1 MLRKTLDKIFSSRV
15 FYIIF
20 ALLASIV
27 LWMFVEISENR
38 LSSHSINVP
47 VVLRNN
53 EVLRDRGLLI
63 SEINPQTVALTFEV
77 SRAVASRLTNA
88 TVFVEVDMANVI
100 RTGHEALPFEI
111 VLPSDVSRND
121 AGQPTTSVARIQMT
135 ISRLASRPI
144 PVRVE
149 YGGGTAS
156 DDLFAEPVEF
166 NPRTITVSG
175 PEDVITR
182 INHARVRILM
192 DNLSSIYVD
201 DLGFVLI
208 DDYGEELDEDQLEA
222 VDISHDTIRVTIP
235 IRQVKDVP
243 LRVELIHGAGSSE
256 SNSTWTADPPL
267 VTVSGD
273 PEALRDFNYIMLG
286 SVNMTGFTNLGN
298 EAFAIIVP
306 SHLRNESGEALA
318 HVRVEVLLD
327 FIDLR
332 TDNLFVINTPPGH
345 WVDMVTTSLVVSIRG
360 MRENLD
366 LITDM
371 SIRAVA
377 DVRDLSPGPHRVPV
391 RVYVDGVPD
400 VGAVG
405 DYRFSLR
412 IIPDPS

>member
-1 MLRKTLDKIFSSRV
+1 MLRNTLDKIFSSRA
-15 FYIIF
+15 FYIVF

-27 LWMFVEISENR
+27 LWMFVEISENQ
-38 LSSHSINVP
+38 LAPYTINVP
-47 VVLRNN
+47 VVLKNN
-53 EVLRDRGLLI
+53 EVLRDRGLLMTEM
-63 SEINPQTVALTFEV
+63 SPQTVALTFEV
-77 SRAVASRLTNA
+77 ARNVAARLTS
-88 TVFVEVDMANVI
+88 TSVFVEVDMANVM
-100 RTGHEALPFEI
+100 RTGHESLPFEI
-111 VLPSDVSRND
+111 VLPSDVNRN
-121 AGQPTTSVARIQMT
+121 AVGQPTTSVARIQLT

-166 NPRTITVSG
+166 DPRTITVSG

-182 INHARVRILM
+182 INHARVPIFRE
-192 DNLSSIYVD
+192 NLSSIYVD
-201 DLGFVLI
+201 DLTFVLI
-208 DDYGEELDEDQLEA
+208 DDYGEELEEHQLEA

-235 IRQVKDVP
+235 IRQVKDIP

-256 SNSTWTADPPL
+256 SNSRWTAEPPV

-273 PEALRDFNYIMLG
+273 PEALRDYNYIMLG
-286 SVNMTGFTNLGN
+286 SVNMTGFTNLGI
-298 EAFAIIVP
+298 EAFPIIVP
-306 SHLRNESGEALA
+306 SHLRNESGEVLA
-318 HVRVEVLLD
+318 QVRVEVMLD

-360 MRENLD
+360 MRDNLD

-377 DVRDLSPGPHRVPV
+377 DLSDLPPGPHRVPV

-412 IIPDPS
+412 IIPDP